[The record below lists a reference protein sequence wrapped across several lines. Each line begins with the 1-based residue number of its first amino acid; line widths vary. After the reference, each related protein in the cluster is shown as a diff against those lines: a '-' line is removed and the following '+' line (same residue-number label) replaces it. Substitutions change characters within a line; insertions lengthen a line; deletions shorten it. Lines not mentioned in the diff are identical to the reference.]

1 MEPNNNF
8 SYRCKFEIEI
18 LANREQEY
26 IRNKKR
32 SDLEFDDYASE
43 FEDTDFADAK
53 RWIKST
59 TISFYSKSID
69 EIKDRIRFEFHNGR
83 IDTTPLME
91 NGYFYWFDNN
101 CLVDQQR
108 MLHRAKLSIDY
119 ACDVEINDGD
129 LSEISKKENC
139 EEDSK

>member
-1 MEPNNNF
+1 MVKRDNF

-26 IRNKKR
+26 IRNKKC

-43 FEDTDFADAK
+43 FEDTDFEDAK

-59 TISFYSKSID
+59 TISFYAKSVE
-69 EIKDRIRFEFHNGR
+69 EIKEKIQFEFHNGR
-83 IDTTPLME
+83 IDTTPLVE
-91 NGYFYWFDNN
+91 EGYFYWIDNN

-108 MLHRAKLSIDY
+108 MLHRANLSIDY
-119 ACDVEINDGD
+119 ACDVDINDAD
-129 LSEISKKENC
+129 LTEISIKEKI